1 MFKEFNIKFEDVEM
15 FGGSDSLLEGT
26 NVTKVILRGDNKLS
40 SLNSMLKNCNQL
52 DTIDGNLNLD
62 GISDIDNLLQNT
74 ELVTNISLNNVNNKD
89 ITANNSIP
97 HISQLSIGGETY
109 NKEAIQSVISSR
121 EWTFD
126 SIAYKDTVGENI
138 ITNTLTILEEQAHV
152 GGVIADTLEQ
162 KAKGISIE
170 GQTLHNLINGVEG
183 GILAPDIKL
192 ESVDG
197 VYNIFETNVSC
208 HVYVQEVKG
217 QSFQEEGVMR
227 GVGDLQEDGTYKISI
242 TTDNGYEKIWEEL

>member
-15 FGGSDSLLEGT
+15 FGGADNLLEGT

-40 SLNSMLKNCNQL
+40 SLDSMLKNCNQL

-74 ELVTNISLNNVNNKD
+74 ELVTNIGLNNINNKD

-109 NKEAIQSVISSR
+109 NKEAIQSVIGSR

-126 SIAYKDTVGENI
+126 NIVYKDMVGENI
-138 ITNTLTILEEQAHV
+138 TTNTLTISEEQAHV

-170 GQTLHNLINGVEG
+170 GQTLHNLINGIEG
-183 GILAPDIKL
+183 GILAPDMKL
-192 ESVDG
+192 ESIDG
-197 VYNIFETNVSC
+197 TPNIFTPDISYP
-208 HVYVQEVKG
+208 VYIQEVKG
-217 QSFQEEGVMR
+217 QSYQEEGVMR
-227 GVGDLQEDGTYKISI
+227 GLGELQEDGTYKISI